1 MRFVVV
7 FLSVFVDFSRCLE
20 LWVRAF
26 RREWSV
32 SVGWWCRESECAE
45 WVAACSSG
53 FFEFFLDCLSLSL
66 SFFPSVL
73 SPVGEVRGRWRLCD
87 CLEPVEREAGCSQVS
102 QVSLGLH
109 VNATLCVFFPGCGM
123 LSYDRL

>member
-1 MRFVVV
+1 MSGGGVERVNVLSGLRRVLPVFFFSSFFSIVCRFPY
-7 FLSVFVDFSRCLE
+7 R
-20 LWVRAF
+20 
-26 RREWSV
+26 
-32 SVGWWCRESECAE
+32 
-45 WVAACSSG
+45 
-53 FFEFFLDCLSLSL
+53 
-66 SFFPSVL
+66 FFPSVL